1 MSRSRFAPACV
12 LLSFLLLA
20 IIPAFGTERL
30 CDVSFEDCRAPLLK
44 LIQNETVEIDAAFW
58 FMDDATLSSALI
70 KRFQAGVPVRIL
82 MDPRAEDGH
91 PTNAQ
96 VLAQLSNALIPMRNR
111 TADGILHW
119 KMMLFSGQGTV
130 EFSGANFTASE
141 MRPYTPYVNYTDEAI
156 YYSDDPTVVN
166 SFRTKYDDWWTDIT
180 DYDNYANINGPLERV
195 YPTYPINPELDFLPS
210 TILSQDYGTKT
221 MAAMASE
228 KVKLDIDMFRI
239 TNQPI
244 ADAAIKAF
252 NRGVP
257 IRFIVDSSEYRN
269 PARPWDSY
277 NIDRMFMAGIP
288 LKITAHTGQNHEK
301 SLILYGQNMT
311 IWGSSNWTWPSFNY
325 QQEHDYFTKKPLF
338 FQWFQ
343 NQFERRWDSNT
354 EYKAFVPIGPG
365 APKINAPVT
374 GATNV
379 PTSVTLSWEG
389 GAWGQQ
395 YDIYFGTAKAP
406 PLVAQNVMTGAPEDP
421 SGPLTYETYKVSGL
435 LPGTTYYWKIASK
448 TMANLTVIGPVWSF
462 TTGGTAPTS
471 GGASVTGI
479 SPATGPSAGGTA
491 VTITGTNFL
500 TGANV
505 TFGQS
510 TASGIKIV
518 NSNTITAVAPPH
530 VGGTVAV
537 TVTNKAGDAGTL
549 PSAYAYTSTP
559 PSTAPRL
566 NVIHPNHGSPSG
578 GDAVVIT
585 GSNLVAGM
593 TVTIG
598 GNPATVTSIN
608 SVSIKATTPSGSGLA
623 DVVVTNPKTG
633 LSASL
638 TGVFTFADPPQPPSA
653 QSVTPT
659 SGSINGG
666 TPIMV
671 KGQGFYSGAVVTV
684 GGVLCNTI
692 IVLDSN
698 TITAVTP
705 PHALGA
711 TDVVVKNMDGQTST
725 LTGGFTYSAAPPPSI
740 SSVSP
745 NSGSVAGGTSITIS
759 GSGFVF
765 GAKVLVGSSQAT
777 VQTTTGGYIYAT
789 VPAASQPG
797 GANVV
802 VVNPDGQSSPPS
814 TYTYQ

>member
-1 MSRSRFAPACV
+1 MSKQRFC
-12 LLSFLLLA
+12 LCFLLAFLFFG

-30 CDVSFEDCRAPLLK
+30 CDVSFEDCRSQLLK
-44 LIQNETVEIDAAFW
+44 LIQNETVGIDAAFW
-58 FMDDATLSSALI
+58 FMDDATLSNALI
-70 KRFQAGVPVRIL
+70 KKFQSGVPVRVL
-82 MDPRAEDGH
+82 MDPRAEDAH
-91 PTNAQ
+91 PPNTQILLQMAS
-96 VLAQLSNALIPMRNR
+96 AGFPMRNR

-130 EFSGANFTASE
+130 EFSGANFTPSE

-156 YYSDDPTVVN
+156 YYSDDPSVVN
-166 SFRTKYDDWWTDIT
+166 SFRTKYDDWWTDT
-180 DYDNYANINGPLERV
+180 TNYADYANIHGPLQRL

-210 TILSQDYGTKT
+210 SLPNMDYGSRTMSA
-221 MAAMASE
+221 MAAE

-239 TNQPI
+239 TNQQI

-252 NRGVP
+252 NRGIP
-257 IRFIVDSSEYRN
+257 IRMIVDSSEYRN
-269 PARPWDSY
+269 VARVWDSF

-288 LKITAHTGQNHEK
+288 LLTTAHTGQNHEK

-325 QQEHDYFTKKPLF
+325 QQEHNYFTKKPLF

-365 APKINAPVT
+365 APKINAPAT
-374 GATNV
+374 GATGV
-379 PTSVTLSWEG
+379 STSVTLSWQG
-389 GAWGQQ
+389 GPWGQL
-395 YDIYFGTAKAP
+395 YDIYFGTAKNP
-406 PLVAQNVMTGAPEDP
+406 PLVAQNVDTGAPEDP
-421 SGPLTYETYKVSGL
+421 NGPPTYETYKVSGL
-435 LPGTTYYWKIASK
+435 TPGTTYYWKIASK
-448 TMANLTVIGPVWSF
+448 TMANLTVTGAVWTF

-471 GGASVTGI
+471 GGATVTGI
-479 SPATGPSAGGTA
+479 SPATGPSSGATA

-518 NSNTITAVAPPH
+518 NSTTITAVAPPH
-530 VGGTVAV
+530 VAGTVGV

-549 PSAYAYTSTP
+549 PSAYVYTPPTP

-566 NVIHPNHGSPSG
+566 NVIHPNHGSLSG

-598 GNPATVTSIN
+598 GNPATVTSSN
-608 SVSIKATTPSGSGLA
+608 SVSIKATTPAGNGVA

-633 LSASL
+633 LTATL
-638 TGVFTFADPPQPPSA
+638 KGVFTFADTPEPPSA
-653 QSVTPT
+653 ESITPT

-666 TPIMV
+666 TPFMV
-671 KGQGFYSGAVVTV
+671 KGEGFYSGAVVTV

-692 IVLDSN
+692 IVLDNN

-705 PHALGA
+705 AHALGA

-725 LTGGFTYSAAPPPSI
+725 LTGAFSYSAAPPPSI
-740 SSVSP
+740 SSISP
-745 NSGSVAGGTSITIS
+745 STGGVAGGTSITIN

-765 GAKVLVGSSQAT
+765 GAKVFVGSSLAT
-777 VQTTTGGYIYAT
+777 VQTATGSYIYAT
-789 VPAASQPG
+789 VPSATQPG
-797 GANVV
+797 PVNVIV
-802 VVNPDGQSSPPS
+802 TNPDGQSSS
-814 TYTYQ
+814 AGTYTYQ

>member
-1 MSRSRFAPACV
+1 MSRSRFALPCF
-12 LLSFLLLA
+12 LLSFLVLG

-30 CDVSFEDCRAPLLK
+30 CDVSFEDCRAPLIK
-44 LIQNETVEIDAAFW
+44 LINNENVEIDVAFW
-58 FMDDATLSSALI
+58 FMEDATISNALI
-70 KRFQAGVPVRIL
+70 KKFNAGVPVRIL
-82 MDPRAEDGH
+82 MDPRADEGH
-91 PTNAQ
+91 AANTQ
-96 VLAQLSNALIPMRNR
+96 ILTQLASAGFPMRNR
-111 TADGILHW
+111 IADGILHW
-119 KMMLFSGQGTV
+119 KMMLFAGQGTV
-130 EFSGANFTASE
+130 EFSGANFTPSE
-141 MRPYTPYVNYTDEAI
+141 MVPYTPYVNYTDEAI
-156 YYSDDPTVVN
+156 YYADDPTVVN
-166 SFRTKYDDWWTDIT
+166 SFRTKYDDWWTDTT
-180 DYDNYANINGPLERV
+180 DYQNYANINGPLLRS
-195 YPTYPINPELDFLPS
+195 YATFPINPELDFLPS
-210 TILSQDYGTKT
+210 ATLNQDYGTRT
-221 MAAMASE
+221 MAAMAAE

-239 TNQPI
+239 TNQQI
-244 ADAAIKAF
+244 ADATIKAF

-257 IRFIVDSSEYRN
+257 IRMIVDSSEYRN

-277 NIDRMFMAGIP
+277 NVDRMFMAGVP
-288 LKITAHTGQNHEK
+288 LKITAHQGQNHEK
-301 SLILYGQNMT
+301 SLILYGQKMS

-325 QQEHDYFTKKPLF
+325 QQEHNYFTKKPLF

-354 EYKAFVPIGPG
+354 EYKAFIPAGPG
-365 APKINAPVT
+365 APKINLPAAA
-374 GATNV
+374 ATNV

-395 YDIYFGTAKAP
+395 YDIYFGTAKSP
-406 PLVAQNVMTGAPEDP
+406 PLIAQNVVTGAPEDP
-421 SGPLTYETYKVSGL
+421 TGPLTYETYKVSGL
-435 LPGTTYYWKIASK
+435 APGTTYYWRIASK
-448 TMANLTVIGPVWSF
+448 TMANLTVFGPIWSF

-471 GGASVTGI
+471 GGATVTGI
-479 SPATGPSAGGTA
+479 SPATGPSSGATA

-518 NSNTITAVAPPH
+518 NSTTITAVAPPH
-530 VGGTVAV
+530 VAGTVAV

-549 PSAYAYTSTP
+549 PSAYVYTSTA

-578 GDAVVIT
+578 GDAVIIT

-598 GNPATVTSIN
+598 GAPATVTSSN
-608 SVSIKATTPSGSGLA
+608 TVSIHATTPSGNGLA

-633 LSASL
+633 LSATL
-638 TGVFTFADPPQPPSA
+638 TGVFTFADSPEPPSV
-653 QSVTPT
+653 STVTPN

-666 TPIMV
+666 TTITI
-671 KGQGFYSGAVVTV
+671 KGEGFYSGSVVTV

-692 IVLDSN
+692 IVVDSN

-705 PHALGA
+705 AHALGA

-725 LTGGFTYSAAPPPSI
+725 VTGGFTYSAAPPPSI

-745 NSGSVAGGTSITIS
+745 NTGSVAGGTSITIS
-759 GSGFVF
+759 GSDFVL
-765 GAKVLVGSSQAT
+765 GAKVFVGNTQAT
-777 VQTTTGGYIYAT
+777 VKTTTGSYVYAT

-797 GANVV
+797 AANVV
-802 VVNPDGQSSPPS
+802 VVNPDSQSSS
-814 TYTYQ
+814 AATYTYQ

>member
-1 MSRSRFAPACV
+1 MSKSHFSLC
-12 LLSFLLLA
+12 FLVGFLFLG
-20 IIPAFGTERL
+20 IMPAFGTERL

-70 KRFQAGVPVRIL
+70 KKFQSGVPVRIL

-96 VLAQLSNALIPMRNR
+96 ILAQLAAAGIPMRNR

-130 EFSGANFTASE
+130 EFSGANFTPSE

-156 YYSDDPTVVN
+156 YYSDDPAVVN
-166 SFRTKYDDWWTDIT
+166 SFRTKYDDWWTDTT
-180 DYDNYANINGPLERV
+180 DYLNYQNINAPLQRNYA
-195 YPTYPINPELDFLPS
+195 TYPINSELDFLPS
-210 TILSQDYGTKT
+210 AILSQDYGTKT

-244 ADAAIKAF
+244 ADAAIRAF
-252 NRGVP
+252 NRGIP

-354 EYKAFVPIGPG
+354 EYKAFIPAGPG
-365 APKINAPVT
+365 APKINAPAT

-379 PTSVTLSWEG
+379 PTSVTLSWQG
-389 GAWGQQ
+389 GPWGQQ
-395 YDIYFGTAKAP
+395 YDIYFGTAKNP
-406 PLVAQNVMTGAPEDP
+406 PLIAQNVVTGAPEDP
-421 SGPLTYETYKVSGL
+421 TGPPTYETYKVSGL
-435 LPGTTYYWKIASK
+435 TPGTLYYWKIATK
-448 TMANLTVIGPVWSF
+448 TMANLSVVGPVWTF

-471 GGASVTGI
+471 GGATVTGI
-479 SPATGPSAGGTA
+479 SPATGPNSGATA

-510 TASGIKIV
+510 TASSIKIV
-518 NSNTITAVAPPH
+518 NANTITAAAPPH
-530 VGGTVAV
+530 VAGTVAV

-578 GDAVVIT
+578 GDAVIIT

-598 GNPATVTSIN
+598 GNPATVTSSN
-608 SVSIKATTPSGSGLA
+608 TVSIHATTPAGNGVA

-638 TGVFTFADPPQPPSA
+638 TGVFTFADAPEPPSIESA
-653 QSVTPT
+653 MPS

-666 TPIMV
+666 TPFMV
-671 KGQGFYSGAVVTV
+671 KGEGFYSGAVVTV

-705 PHALGA
+705 AHALGA

-725 LTGGFTYSAAPPPSI
+725 LTGGFSFSAAPPPSV

-745 NSGSVAGGTSITIS
+745 NTGSVAGGTSITIS
-759 GSGFVF
+759 GSAFIS
-765 GAKVLVGSSQAT
+765 GAKVFVGSTQAT
-777 VQTTTGGYIYAT
+777 VQTTTGSYIYAT
-789 VPAASQPG
+789 VPATSQAGPV
-797 GANVV
+797 NVTV
-802 VVNPDGQSSPPS
+802 TNPDGQSSSPG